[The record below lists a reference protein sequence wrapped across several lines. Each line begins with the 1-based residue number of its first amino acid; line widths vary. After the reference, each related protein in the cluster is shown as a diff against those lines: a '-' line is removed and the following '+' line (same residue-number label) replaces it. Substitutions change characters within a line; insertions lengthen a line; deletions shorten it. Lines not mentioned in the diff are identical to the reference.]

1 MNILFISLGCD
12 KNLVDSEVMLGILA
26 KDGHQMVDDENLA
39 DIIIINTCC
48 FIHDA
53 KEESIQN
60 ILEMAQLKETG
71 RLKALIVTGCLAQR
85 YKEEIIQEIPEVDA
99 VLGTTSYEDIAKV
112 INGIL
117 SDSPMER
124 GDARMT
130 MKDVDYLP
138 VTDTHRMV
146 TTGGHFAYLKI
157 AEGCDK
163 HCTYCIIPKVRGDFR
178 SVPMEHLLKE
188 AQDLAE
194 GGVKELILV
203 AQETTMYGTDL
214 YGEKRLP
221 QLLRELCKINGLRWI
236 RILYCYPEEITD
248 ELIQVI
254 KEEPKICHYLD
265 LPIQHAS
272 DGILKRMGRRTSKA
286 QLIETIEKLRCEIP
300 DIALRTTLIT
310 GFPGETQ
317 EQHEELMDFVD
328 QMEFDR
334 LGVFTYS
341 PEEDTP
347 AASMPDQIPEEV
359 KEDRQAEIMELQQD
373 IVFDQAEDHI
383 GEELI
388 VMIEG
393 KVADEN
399 AYVGRTYRDAP
410 NVDGLIFV
418 NTSEELMSGDFARVK
433 VTGSADYDLIGELL

>member
-1 MNILFISLGCD
+1 MTN
-12 KNLVDSEVMLGILA
+12 
-26 KDGHQMVDDENLA
+26 DEQEA
-39 DIIIINTCC
+39 DIIVINTCC

-60 ILEMAQLKETG
+60 ILEMADLKKTG

-99 VLGTTSYEDIAKV
+99 VLGTTSYEEIAHV
-112 INGIL
+112 IDGVL

-124 GDARMT
+124 GDMRLT

-178 SVPMEHLLKE
+178 SVPMEHLLEE
-188 AQDLAE
+188 AQNLAD

-221 QLLRELCKINGLRWI
+221 QLLRALCKISGLRWI

-272 DGILKRMGRRTSKA
+272 DGILKRMGRRTSRA
-286 QLIETIEKLRCEIP
+286 QLIETIEKLRREIP

-359 KEDRQAEIMELQQD
+359 KEERQAELMELQQD
-373 IVFDQAEDHI
+373 IVFDQAEDRI
-383 GEELI
+383 GEELL